1 MSWKMSV
8 DHETK
13 YSYLKPIYSQ
23 HNELRISPRDTPQQ
37 FTLEHNLEIDPATN
51 LYRYNDYFGTRVT
64 VFAIEEEHQELSVK
78 GHSLVET
85 ASGAP
90 HVAKAPVTW
99 EMLKSDSVNDKFCE
113 YLSLSEY
120 TKYSP
125 LYEPLIEELRGL
137 QTPGLA
143 VDYLGQWIR
152 NNIFY
157 QPGSTHVK
165 TTAPDIMENRMG
177 VCQDFVHLGL
187 AVLRQ
192 VGIPCRYVS
201 GYLYPADHGEIGEVV
216 SGESHAWMQA
226 WLGDWYGVD
235 PTNDTPV
242 AEKHVLV
249 GWGRDYDDIAPVKG
263 VINGVPNSRMT
274 VTVSL
279 CRVA

>member
-1 MSWKMSV
+1 MSWKISIE
-8 DHETK
+8 HETT

-23 HNELRISPRDTPQQ
+23 HNELRISPRDTPRQ
-37 FTLEHNLEIDPATN
+37 FTLEHSLVIEPATN
-51 LYRYNDYFGTRVT
+51 LYRYTDYFGTRVS

-90 HVAKAPVTW
+90 HVAKAPVGW
-99 EMLKSDSVNDKFCE
+99 DLLRSQSVMDKLCE
-113 YLSLSEY
+113 YLSFSQY

-125 LYEPLIEELRGL
+125 LYEPLLEKLNGFE
-137 QTPGLA
+137 TPGLA
-143 VDYLGQWIR
+143 VDFLGNWIR
-152 NNIFY
+152 SNIFY
-157 QPGSTHVK
+157 QPGSTNVK
-165 TTAPDIMENRMG
+165 TTAPDIMSNRMG

-187 AVLRQ
+187 AILRQ

-216 SGESHAWMQA
+216 SGESHAWLQV
-226 WLGDWYGVD
+226 WLGDWYSLD

-263 VINGVPNSRMT
+263 IVHGVPNSNME
-274 VTVSL
+274 VSVSL